1 MGKLPVTDRTLN
13 DNDLAG
19 YARRIAFG
27 ARQRLEA
34 TDSTWVYLPSFDDAV
49 IAEATQILKSVVQ
62 HERQQADDFIAS
74 VLV

>member
-1 MGKLPVTDRTLN
+1 MPQLPVTARTLN

-27 ARQRLEA
+27 ARQHLEA
-34 TDSTWVYLPSFDDAV
+34 TDPTWVYLPSFDEAV
-49 IAEATQILKSVVQ
+49 IAEATLILKSVVQ
-62 HERQQADDFIAS
+62 HERQQAEYFIAS